1 MYLRTHL
8 RTFNHCIMDRN
19 QTIQSYFSILSPDF
33 PEFIRPYL
41 ELPLLKRLSGIGLFC
56 GTDWTTLYQNK
67 FFYSRLDHSIG
78 AALIVWNFT
87 KDKRQTLAALLH
99 DVSTPAFSH
108 VMDFRNGDALTQES
122 TEDENK
128 KMVEENKELCQLLL
142 ADGILPEEVSDY
154 HIYPIAD
161 NDLPRLASDRLEY
174 MFTTGMIMRDIWT
187 LDRIEACYRD
197 LTIMKNEDGIDE
209 LGFSSESLA
218 VEYCIKCCQ
227 TGLIMVRNENKL
239 ALSLLAHLA
248 EIAIRENLLNETDIH
263 TKSETEIMK
272 IFDQIRTEEF
282 RIPYQ
287 TFRNMTEI
295 IRSEQALPNCYS
307 ISLEVKRRY
316 IDPLCNGIRISCI
329 NEEAKQAINDVLT
342 FQDSPYA
349 SVKYVG

>member
-1 MYLRTHL
+1 
-8 RTFNHCIMDRN
+8 MDRDHS
-19 QTIQSYFSILSPDF
+19 IQSYFTILSSDF

-56 GTDWTTLYQNK
+56 GTDWTALYQNK

-87 KDKRQTLAALLH
+87 KDKKQTLAALLH

-128 KMVEENKELCQLLL
+128 RMIETDDALRSILTT
-142 ADGILPEEVSDY
+142 DGLKPEEVSDY

-174 MFTTGMIMRDIWT
+174 MFTTGMIMGDIWD
-187 LDRIEACYRD
+187 LESISACYND
-197 LTIMKNEDGIDE
+197 LAVMTNEDGLDE
-209 LGFSSESLA
+209 IGFKTEALA
-218 VEYCIKCCQ
+218 TEYCEKCCE
-227 TGLIMVRNENKL
+227 TGMIMIRNENKL

-248 EIAIRENLLNETDIH
+248 EIAIQKKYMTEKDISL
-263 TKSETEIMK
+263 KSEKEI
-272 IFDQIRTEEF
+272 IDLFDRIADEEF
-282 RIPYQ
+282 ALPYR

-295 IRSEQALPNCYS
+295 TRSQHALPDCYS

-316 IDPLCNGIRISCI
+316 IDPLCNGVRISAI
-329 NEEAKQAINDVLT
+329 NSRAKQCIEKVLT
-342 FQDSPYA
+342 FSDSPFA
-349 SVKYVG
+349 SVKYLR